1 MTGIGEPSGFA
12 EGEEDLIQ
20 EPFANIPQKA
30 KDAASQG
37 KDAVMAA
44 LEDPKAVVDGWREQF
59 EGRVED
65 VTDPEWNMTEP
76 DTTAPVLE
84 APNSSEYYS
93 AEDGPNADEAA
104 GGEVIDSPSPMPS
117 SLDTQEQVDDYTQ
130 NTLISPETASANG
143 TGDLDMRLAS

>member
-1 MTGIGEPSGFA
+1 
-12 EGEEDLIQ
+12 
-20 EPFANIPQKA
+20 
-30 KDAASQG
+30 
-37 KDAVMAA
+37 MAA
-44 LEDPKAVVDGWREQF
+44 LEQQTSGQVEVADTEVADLTASF
-59 EGRVED
+59 ENRVED

-84 APNSSEYYS
+84 APNNSEYYS
-93 AEDGPNADEAA
+93 AQDEPNADEAA
-104 GGEVIDSPSPMPS
+104 GGEVIDFPSPMPS